1 MQTVAMPASKGS
13 PTIKT
18 RAPCHLAY
26 VIFSMQRSGT
36 TTLCRDLRR
45 LKMNCMFE
53 LFNWGKNNAGHRWGT
68 LLNVSNGEARRSPMQ
83 YVDRVMRAENASRQV
98 GHTIAVT
105 NSTRGPTAA
114 QCQSGFKLFP
124 DQAITPKVAASLTT
138 TCVIYRRQNVSAQ
151 YLSWKRAIT
160 FGGNCWGVT
169 PLAQRYCNNTR
180 PVTLG
185 NDFPAFQQRVARW
198 YLEVEE
204 ACVGKTVVTLTME
217 GHLVNRKGLL
227 EIANLL

>member
-1 MQTVAMPASKGS
+1 MPTSKGFQGTAT
-13 PTIKT
+13 P
-18 RAPCHLAY
+18 APCHLAY

-53 LFNWGKNNAGHRWGT
+53 LFNWGKHNAGHKWGT
-68 LLNVSNGEARRSPMQ
+68 LLNVSDEEAMRSPMQ

-98 GHTIAVT
+98 GHTIARL

-114 QCQSGFKLFP
+114 QCRSGFKLFP
-124 DQAITPKVAASLTT
+124 DQAITPKVAAGLTT

-151 YLSWKRAIT
+151 YLSWKRAVT
-160 FGGNCWGVT
+160 FGGSCWGVT
-169 PLAQRYCNNTR
+169 PLAQRYCNSTR
-180 PVTLG
+180 PVTIG
-185 NDFPAFQQRVARW
+185 NDFPAFQQRVASW

-204 ACVGKTVVTLTME
+204 ACVGKTVVKLTME
-217 GHLVNRKGLL
+217 GHLVQTKGLL
-227 EIANLL
+227 KIANLL